1 MPDDSDLSNAAG
13 KLTVITDLESNPVT
27 VDHNPAHF
35 DGFLHEIAEWS
46 QRTGKFLELLEHGIT
61 FRGSKTV
68 VDSPAAIPFFQGKV
82 TNAKTY
88 SADDPCPP
96 TEQRIRDH
104 NDAATSLGTPQIV
117 PYTRDPDDSNIIVL
131 TRSLSVPT
139 TSPSVPRSPTVSKTL
154 TTSTGFVTSAGGA
167 LEP

>member
-61 FRGSKTV
+61 FRSSKTV

-96 TEQRIRDH
+96 TSRLIFFSIHD
-104 NDAATSLGTPQIV
+104 
-117 PYTRDPDDSNIIVL
+117 VL
-131 TRSLSVPT
+131 RCFLP
-139 TSPSVPRSPTVSKTL
+139 L
-154 TTSTGFVTSAGGA
+154 A
-167 LEP
+167 

>member
-13 KLTVITDLESNPVT
+13 KLTVITDLEYNPVT

-61 FRGSKTV
+61 FRGSKNV

-82 TNAKTY
+82 TNARRRT
-88 SADDPCPP
+88 AP
-96 TEQRIRDH
+96 TTLALLQSSE
-104 NDAATSLGTPQIV
+104 
-117 PYTRDPDDSNIIVL
+117 SNIITMLLRLWALRTSCPTLATQMIPILSL

-139 TSPSVPRSPTVSKTL
+139 TSP
-154 TTSTGFVTSAGGA
+154 
-167 LEP
+167 